1 MITGSSFLS
10 IADIF
15 ASILNHHLT
24 KFMVKNLIQPA
35 HEHHFLEEKLSKK
48 KSLNYVEVPP
58 EFLHFLRTIT
68 FIVQMAK
75 YLEKY

>member
-1 MITGSSFLS
+1 
-10 IADIF
+10 
-15 ASILNHHLT
+15 
-24 KFMVKNLIQPA
+24 MVKNLIQPA

-48 KSLNYVEVPP
+48 KALNYVEVPP
-58 EFLHFLRTIT
+58 EFQHFLRTII